1 MTMISL
7 LTAHEAE
14 EPTSPY
20 ICIKLLTL
28 ITLNS
33 HPHACHLIHVHV
45 HVHVWA
51 WGHTH
56 EDTMCGFII

>member
-1 MTMISL
+1 MISL

-14 EPTSPY
+14 GLTSPY
-20 ICIKLLTL
+20 ICINLLTL

-33 HPHACHLIHVHV
+33 HPMHVTIVRVHVHV

-56 EDTMCGFII
+56 EDT